1 MDKIQRT
8 FEAKTLEHRKDG
20 GRILITTPSV
30 DRDKDRVLPEGV
42 NTESYMRNPV
52 VQWGH
57 SYNEPWQT
65 VGRTTRIEVTDKG
78 ITADFELRPA
88 ANESDPQNIVRLLWE
103 GGWIKAASIG
113 FIPNASAPNKE
124 GGHDFTASE
133 LLEWSLVPIPA
144 NQTALAVPG
153 KLFSKSLVERAM
165 RAGGVV
171 MKSPDYR
178 LPDESPEA
186 CSARK
191 LPELMDANPG
201 MTEDEARAMAAEICA
216 QDAPAEAEAEAEAS
230 AEASASD
237 ETDKDGKAGKADGDV
252 LGVIERIAA
261 LLDELRAMANP
272 PPAPAEADEPEDEA
286 ASKGVSGKTIRQ
298 QVTAKRGRVLS
309 SANEKELRAAYES
322 IGRVLSNLD
331 SAIEAES
338 EAKAARGVGAEK
350 LLGDPVVVVNAQTGN
365 GLVEPT
371 DELKSELLAL
381 LEVMKGM
388 RL

>member
-216 QDAPAEAEAEAEAS
+216 QDAPAEAEAEAEAEAGAEAG

-237 ETDKDGKAGKADGDV
+237 ETDKADKADKADGDV

-331 SAIEAES
+331 SAIEAE
-338 EAKAARGVGAEK
+338 KI
-350 LLGDPVVVVNAQTGN
+350 LGDPVVVVNAQTGN

-371 DELKSELLAL
+371 DELESELLAL